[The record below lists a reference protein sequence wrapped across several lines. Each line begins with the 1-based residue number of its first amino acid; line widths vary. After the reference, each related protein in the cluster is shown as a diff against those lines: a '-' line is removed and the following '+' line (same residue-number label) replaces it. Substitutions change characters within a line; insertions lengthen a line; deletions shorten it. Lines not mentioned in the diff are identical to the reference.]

1 MTALRNSDFFRI
13 DCSGAHI
20 ILAYIIMAYTGMT
33 YIVMACI
40 GMAYV
45 AEVPGMPESRR
56 HCFIQSWANP
66 AYTALA
72 VITCI
77 IMANIVMAWTD
88 CHDRPPQL

>member
-1 MTALRNSDFFRI
+1 MPAISGKAPDRI
-13 DCSGAHI
+13 V
-20 ILAYIIMAYTGMT
+20 MAYAGLANIVMA
-33 YIVMACI
+33 YIVMAYT

-72 VITCI
+72 VMACI